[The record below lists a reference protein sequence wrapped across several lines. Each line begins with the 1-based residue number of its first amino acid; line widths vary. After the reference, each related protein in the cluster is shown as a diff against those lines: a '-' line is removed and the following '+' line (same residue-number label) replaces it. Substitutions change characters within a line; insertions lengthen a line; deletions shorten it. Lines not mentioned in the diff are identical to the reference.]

1 MDKKEFLCRYHNL
14 QLRIEKL
21 KDYIEFCHERS
32 VSVGSPVYDGMPH
45 SPNRPT
51 EAPFVKWVYKAL
63 DAEQELKD
71 LEAKL
76 EKVKTEIETAI
87 SKLTDEEMEQVL
99 IYHYIDWLP
108 WSVIESKM
116 FLSKSSLMRIH
127 RNALE
132 KLNI

>member
-76 EKVKTEIETAI
+76 EVVRTEIETAI
-87 SKLTDEEMEQVL
+87 SKLENEEYQQLLM
-99 IYHYIDWLP
+99 YRYIDCLV
-108 WSVIESKM
+108 WSEIEQKM
-116 FLSKSSLMRIH
+116 FVSTTTRKRWH
-127 RNALE
+127 E
-132 KLNI
+132 KAIELLQA